1 MDYLIKPNAF
11 GLFAEKKNG
20 QAMVSSL
27 TVAEVF
33 EKEHKDVLR
42 AIERLKEDA
51 GKTVANS
58 ENLAAQN
65 CAAKLSTDEVDKM
78 FVNGTYKNRGKN
90 YPCYNMTRDG
100 FSLLV
105 MRFTG
110 VKALRWQLEYVKAF
124 NAMENHIREFYDYR
138 MNYPDYTDAIKAHY
152 DRKGK
157 TPQFAYS
164 TEEDMINKLVLG
176 VTAREFKKLNRL
188 DDKEVKSIKP
198 FLTHEQIRMIHKIQ
212 TADILLLEEDVPYK
226 ERKERLTRLAEKK
239 GWFIGIQPIT
249 LPEEIIDK

>member
-1 MDYLIKPNAF
+1 MEYLIKPNGF
-11 GLFAEKKNG
+11 GLFAEKKSG
-20 QAMVSSL
+20 QAMISSL

-33 EKEHKDVLR
+33 EKRHDNVMRDIKNLECSQEFKLLNFEEV
-42 AIERLKEDA
+42 KYKA
-51 GKTVANS
+51 G
-58 ENLAAQN
+58 
-65 CAAKLSTDEVDKM
+65 
-78 FVNGTYKNRGKN
+78 NGQKQ
-90 YPCYNMTRDG
+90 PCYNMTKDG
-100 FSLLV
+100 FTILV
-105 MRFTG
+105 FGWKDKKSMEF
-110 VKALRWQLEYVKAF
+110 KEKYIKAF
-124 NAMENHIREFYDYR
+124 NAMISHISEFYDYR

-176 VTAREFKKLNRL
+176 VTAREFKKLNGL

-239 GWFIGIQPIT
+239 GWFIGVQPIT

>member
-1 MDYLIKPNAF
+1 MDYLIKPNAL
-11 GLFAEKKNG
+11 GLFAEKSSGK
-20 QAMVSSL
+20 AMISSL

-33 EKEHKDVLR
+33 
-42 AIERLKEDA
+42 
-51 GKTVANS
+51 GKRHDNVVRDIKSLDCSPEFTALNF
-58 ENLAAQN
+58 
-65 CAAKLSTDEVDKM
+65 EVSK
-78 FVNGTYKNRGKN
+78 YKAEGQKRS
-90 YPCYNMTRDG
+90 YPCYNMTKDG
-100 FSLLV
+100 FIILV
-105 MRFTG
+105 FGWKDKKSMDF
-110 VKALRWQLEYVKAF
+110 KEKYINAF
-124 NAMENHIREFYDYR
+124 NAMANHISEFYDYR
-138 MNYPDYTDAIKAHY
+138 RNYPDYTDAIKEHY

-176 VTAREFKKLNRL
+176 VTAREFKRLNGL
-188 DDKEVKSIKP
+188 DEKEVKSIKP